1 MRVPDLLALPTARAR
16 VAALFQ
22 RLIPLATP
30 ERWDRLPRPAQDL
43 HLVVLW
49 VGEVNNGGHRQFF
62 DNSAGDRA
70 AETLEALGRI
80 GAPAECLTTLRAA
93 LDLFEVGG
101 KPPVL
106 RWERQ
111 DALTARWPDDT
122 LQAKTDPLDRALWD
136 AEEPLLEA
144 AAAYLAREAGAIAPV
159 VDRHPSGLK
168 ALDLPDDLR
177 LASVLERGPG
187 TRCGETHAALAAR
200 RAEGQELGAAAATF
214 VTAYEAL
221 AGLLGGRSFAEES
234 GEATAAALAAIERT
248 QPEEVVLVA
257 RRLLVNDDD
266 ALRAA
271 LSARV
276 GLILGALAAFADR
289 SGLPAPPPDPFLVV
303 TAAAFRLRR
312 ADLPRP
318 TTGPAATFLDAFDVL
333 DLVSADRHT
342 GWFFSAAADRQPAAL
357 TALDAVGAGDVA
369 ALLREASTHLP
380 GGAANDA
387 PARRA
392 QLLAL
397 DEAATGALG
406 ELDRRFQAGR
416 TAAIGALAA
425 WTLRHLALLD
435 AA

>member
-1 MRVPDLLALPTARAR
+1 MRVADILALPTPRAR

-22 RLIPLATP
+22 RLIPLAQ
-30 ERWDRLPRPAQDL
+30 EARHDELPRAAKDL
-43 HLVVLW
+43 HLVALW
-49 VGEVNNGGHRQFF
+49 VGEVSNGGHRQFF

-70 AETLEALGRI
+70 TETLEALERL
-80 GAPAECLTTLRAA
+80 GAPPACLETLRGA
-93 LDLFEVGG
+93 LDLFEGG
-101 KPPVL
+101 APPAS

-111 DALTARWPDDT
+111 DALAARWPDGPPTEALD
-122 LQAKTDPLDRALWD
+122 QALHQ
-136 AEEPLLEA
+136 AEEPLFEA
-144 AAAYLAREAGAIAPV
+144 AAAYLAREAEAIARC

-168 ALDLPDDLR
+168 ALDLAADVTVAAIVD
-177 LASVLERGPG
+177 RGPG
-187 TRCGETHAALAAR
+187 ARCGDTHAALAAR
-200 RAEGQELGAAAATF
+200 RTDGQALGAAEETF

-221 AGLLGGRSFAEES
+221 AGLLGGRSFADES

-257 RRLLVNDDD
+257 RRLLVSDDD

-276 GLILGALAAFADR
+276 ALVLEALAAFADR

-303 TAAAFRLRR
+303 SATAFRLRR
-312 ADLPRP
+312 PELPRP

-342 GWFFSAAADRQPAAL
+342 GWFFSAAADRQADALAAL
-357 TALDAVGAGDVA
+357 ETVGAGDVA

-380 GGAANDA
+380 GGAPAADA
-387 PARRA
+387 PGRRA

-397 DEAATGALG
+397 DEAATAALG

-416 TAAIGALAA
+416 SAAIAALAA
-425 WTLRHLALLD
+425 WALRHRAALD
-435 AA
+435 A